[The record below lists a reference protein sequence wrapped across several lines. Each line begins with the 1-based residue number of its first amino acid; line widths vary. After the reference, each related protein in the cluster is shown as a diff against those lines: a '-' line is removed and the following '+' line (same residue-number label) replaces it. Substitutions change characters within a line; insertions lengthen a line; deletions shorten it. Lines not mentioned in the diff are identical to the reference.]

1 MLTSRFKNIAVSVKI
16 LSSDTSVD
24 TPGIEVIYD
33 DHPSKPFLK
42 ERTFAVFY
50 DEKKPKFLDGA
61 KLKVC

>member
-1 MLTSRFKNIAVSVKI
+1 M
-16 LSSDTSVD
+16 D